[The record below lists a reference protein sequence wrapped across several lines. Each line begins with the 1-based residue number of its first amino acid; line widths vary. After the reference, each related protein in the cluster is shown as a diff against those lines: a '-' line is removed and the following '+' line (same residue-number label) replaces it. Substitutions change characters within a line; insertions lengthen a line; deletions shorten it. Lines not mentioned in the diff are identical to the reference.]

1 MFFFARPP
9 SCATFTRLLA
19 FRVTRKSQPP
29 QHPKSHLH
37 FGVHH
42 SSAPSASR
50 FRFFSPISG
59 HKSSVLTRLRT
70 LRHRGKDQSLC
81 NQSDPPCPQHGWI
94 SLRHLCDIS
103 VLSASRRCLLR
114 SLDGA
119 RDMPLTPLPAT
130 RTKALPVS
138 PFAATHTKKRG
149 VGVIIVNLPPIA
161 LINNVA
167 L

>member
-1 MFFFARPP
+1 MLFFARPP
-9 SCATFTRLLA
+9 SCASFTRLLA

-94 SLRHLCDIS
+94 SLRHLCALCVSALSFAIS
-103 VLSASRRCLLR
+103 GR
-114 SLDGA
+114 SEKYA
-119 RDMPLTPLPAT
+119 AN
-130 RTKALPVS
+130 
-138 PFAATHTKKRG
+138 PFACHTYKSAPRKSFRCHTYEKEG
-149 VGVIIVNLPPIA
+149 GGGDYC
-161 LINNVA
+161 
-167 L
+167 